1 MLKVNNLNVLYG
13 KLQALWDVSFHV
25 EEGEIVALVGANAAG
40 KSTLLNTISGLLRPA
55 SGTIEF
61 LGKEING
68 LAAYQIVEAGI
79 SQIPEGRKLFA
90 SMSVRENLELGAY
103 AKQAWDK
110 RDETIEDIYQLFP
123 ILKERIKQ
131 QARTLSGGEQQMV
144 AIARGLMT
152 RPKLCMLDEPSL
164 GLAPMLV
171 LEVFDIINNLHE
183 HGITILLVE
192 QNVEH
197 ALEVADRAYVLEN
210 GHIVLQG
217 TGKEL
222 VKNKHVKRAYLGL

>member
-40 KSTLLNTISGLLRPA
+40 KSTLLNSISGLLRPA

-68 LAAYQIVEAGI
+68 LAAHQIVEAGI
-79 SQIPEGRKLFA
+79 SQIPEGRKLFS

-103 AKQAWDK
+103 TKQAWDK
-110 RDETIEDIYQLFP
+110 RDETIEDIYRLFP

-144 AIARGLMT
+144 AIARGLMS
-152 RPKLCMLDEPSL
+152 RPKLYMLDEPSQ
-164 GLAPMLV
+164 GLSPVLV
-171 LEVFDIINNLHE
+171 SEVFDIINNLRE
-183 HGITILLVE
+183 HGTTILLVE
-192 QNVEH
+192 QNVERT
-197 ALEVADRAYVLEN
+197 LEVADRAYVLEN
-210 GHIVLQG
+210 GRIVLEG
-217 TGKEL
+217 KGKEL
-222 VKNKHVKRAYLGL
+222 VENKHVKKAYLGL